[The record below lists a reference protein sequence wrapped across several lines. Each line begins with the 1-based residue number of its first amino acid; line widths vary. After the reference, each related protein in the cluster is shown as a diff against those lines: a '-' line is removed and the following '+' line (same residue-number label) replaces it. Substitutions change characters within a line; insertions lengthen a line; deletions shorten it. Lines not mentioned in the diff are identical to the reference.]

1 MPTCSDQVVYR
12 PGFYTSSQ
20 NMSSATFKPPVR
32 NITANLS
39 NVLNVN
45 GTTSHVATQKNTRRP
60 QRKWLIMALAI
71 VGVFAA
77 IVGGCVAY
85 ALLATSST
93 SMLERNYTDE
103 EAH

>member
-20 NMSSATFKPPVR
+20 NMSPATFKPPVR
-32 NITANLS
+32 NITTDLS
-39 NVLNVN
+39 NVLNAN
-45 GTTSHVATQKNTRRP
+45 GTTSHVETQKNTWRSKRR
-60 QRKWLIMALAI
+60 WLIMALAI

-103 EAH
+103 EVH